1 MSLNCLVILTL
12 MGGYVMLPISIFGE
26 AASTALLTPEVAG
39 SIFKS
44 MWDVVAAN
52 FAGVAVLLGS
62 VAGLMVAAK
71 LINGARK
78 GRVRV

>member
-12 MGGYVMLPISIFGE
+12 MGVSAMLPIFFGE
-26 AASTALLTPEVAG
+26 ASTALLTPEVAG

-52 FAGVAVLLGS
+52 FSGVAVLLGS

>member
-12 MGGYVMLPISIFGE
+12 MGVSAMLPIFFGE
-26 AASTALLTPEVAG
+26 TSTALLTPEVAG

-52 FAGVAVLLGS
+52 FAGVAETE
-62 VAGLMVAAK
+62 
-71 LINGARK
+71 
-78 GRVRV
+78 